1 MTINIS
7 KGLIK
12 NFVVCDDFNQVQ
24 YYGKKSSNLYN
35 GVKGAIKF
43 SNSDDE
49 MKGKLY
55 QKQSDKQIIKNCR
68 GKGEDV
74 SMFISMYKYVFM
86 FDYPDKTDSTVYCGV
101 TDDLFYFDNEG
112 TDFYIEYIKL
122 EV

>member
-24 YYGKKSSNLYN
+24 YYSKKSSNLYN

-49 MKGKLY
+49 IKGKLY

-68 GKGEDV
+68 GECVAGFV
-74 SMFISMYKYVFM
+74 LMYKYVFM
-86 FDYPDKTDSTVYCGV
+86 FDYLDEADSTVYCGV

-112 TDFYIEYIKL
+112 NDFYIEYIKL